1 MSVGDRPDKGFWIS
15 YHQLIVGAGLGT
27 KVSYS
32 PISEQ
37 QNPPFLTD
45 E

>member
-1 MSVGDRPDKGFWIS
+1 MLKHRFGSYCRGGFRDS
-15 YHQLIVGAGLGT
+15 VGAGLGT

-37 QNPPFLTD
+37 QNPPCLTHN
-45 E
+45 